1 MAELTIDRTY
11 AKGLFLAAKE
21 TVGIGTVR
29 EELEALA
36 DLFHREPGFFQLLCS
51 PVLSGHEKKKA
62 ARAVLEGRI
71 RRETLHFLLVLI
83 DKGRA
88 RHFDR
93 ILKQYVHLQ
102 NESEGYTSGL
112 LYSAAPIK
120 PERIA
125 AFEERTGALLSKKVK
140 LANRIDPSLLGG
152 VRIFVDGKMIDDS
165 VKKRLEDLMETLQA
179 Q

>member
-21 TVGIGTVR
+21 TAGIGPVR

-36 DLFHREPGFFQLLCS
+36 DLFHREPAFFEFFCS
-51 PVLSGHEKKKA
+51 PVISGHEKKKV
-62 ARAVLEGRI
+62 ARAVLDGRI

-83 DKGRA
+83 DKGRT

-93 ILKQYVHLQ
+93 ILQQYVHLQ
-102 NESEGYTSGL
+102 NESEGFTSGL
-112 LYSAAPIK
+112 VYSASPLA
-120 PERIA
+120 PERIV

-140 LANRIDPSLLGG
+140 LRNRIDPSLLGG